1 MIAGR
6 EARVPIETDT
16 ETAEKGLVEKRPD
29 SPRAVRSSVA
39 VRAGAMGAAAWGAL
53 ALGAVAIGAVVIG
66 RLSLGALRLRKGTIG
81 HLRVDRLEI
90 GEIVNRSDDMRA

>member
-1 MIAGR
+1 M
-6 EARVPIETDT
+6 PIETDT